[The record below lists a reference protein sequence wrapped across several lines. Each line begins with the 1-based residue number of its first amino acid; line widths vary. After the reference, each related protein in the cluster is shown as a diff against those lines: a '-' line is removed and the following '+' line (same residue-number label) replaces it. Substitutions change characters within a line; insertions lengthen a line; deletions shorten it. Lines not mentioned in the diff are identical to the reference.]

1 MKDHYAVDESGCSD
15 AGDVI
20 AVTCKATNG
29 NKGKFE
35 ATVKSI
41 LIGAVPD
48 RGGRPAEGRAA
59 AALASM
65 PAWAPRSAG
74 KIIKLSKCLI
84 AQGSSSPCMP
94 SSSK

>member
-1 MKDHYAVDESGCSD
+1 M
-15 AGDVI
+15 
-20 AVTCKATNG
+20 AVTCKATSG

-35 ATVKSI
+35 ATVKSV

-59 AALASM
+59 AAAASM

-74 KIIKLSKCLI
+74 EV
-84 AQGSSSPCMP
+84 SSIPLFSQILAACALQP
-94 SSSK
+94 SFLTREA